1 MATENRTVDLTI
13 DENVPFGMLLQ
24 FQDIDDSVYPPTS
37 KPVDLTGFTLKGVIR
52 ENLENNGAVLA
63 TFVTSVVDAKQ
74 GVASIS
80 LTAATTTDLGNK
92 ASSTRD
98 RFNQRLR
105 FLGYYDII
113 MSRTGGTSPTSFR
126 IIEGAV
132 YLSDG
137 VTT

>member
-52 ENLENNGAVLA
+52 ENLENNGTVLA

-132 YLSDG
+132 FISDG

>member
-1 MATENRTVDLTI
+1 MATENRTVDLTV

-24 FQDIDDSVYPPTS
+24 FQDIDDSVYPPLS

-52 ENLENNGAVLA
+52 DSLEANAALLA

-80 LTAATTTDLGNK
+80 LTAANTTDLGTK
-92 ASSTRD
+92 ASKERD
-98 RFNQRLR
+98 RYNQRLR
-105 FLGYYDII
+105 FVGYYDII

-137 VTT
+137 VTS

>member
-13 DENVPFGMLLQ
+13 DENTPFGMLLQ
-24 FQDIDDSVYPPTS
+24 FQDVDSSVYPPTE

-52 ENLENNGAVLA
+52 DSLENNAALLA

-80 LTAATTTDLGNK
+80 LTAADTTNLGTK
-92 ASSTRD
+92 ASNTRD
-98 RFNQRLR
+98 KFNQRLR
-105 FLGYYDII
+105 FVGYYDII
-113 MSRTGGTSPTSFR
+113 MSRSGGVSPTSFR

-132 YLSDG
+132 YISDG